1 MSSIK
6 ETIRQE
12 IERRRNI
19 SLEIFE
25 KNSDT
30 YFQGKAIAYHGLL
43 TFINSL
49 PDEEPSKDLEEAANE
64 YAGVNYDCE
73 TETDAFY
80 HHVQKEAFIAGV
92 KWQKKQMMKEAV
104 GAKVWESKHGV
115 RDLEMDSWRA
125 YLKAFEGFK
134 KGERVKMII
143 VKEDEG

>member
-43 TFINSL
+43 TFIHSL

-104 GAKVWESKHGV
+104 DYKICNNLAAYPVIYYEVDHLGLKYGDKVK
-115 RDLEMDSWRA
+115 L
-125 YLKAFEGFK
+125 
-134 KGERVKMII
+134 II